1 MTDEGLLNE
10 KDITDIVISDEQEQV
25 EEAKEEKP
33 KEQILEGDHP
43 AIAIIDI
50 ALNQAQEYCKK
61 NNIPEPNL
69 AVYQSF
75 SRSFLN
81 KALWHYFPSGDL
93 PDDPR
98 IALILGISGLG
109 FACLP
114 TVLYF
119 FRKNKDKTEVKDQ
132 QKQEQKTE
140 QEQTQEIKEA
150 KLSPVL
156 EKVKARMQA

>member
-1 MTDEGLLNE
+1 MTDELLNE
-10 KDITDIVISDEQEQV
+10 KDITDIVISDKQEQP

-33 KEQILEGDHP
+33 KEQIPEGDHP
-43 AIAIIDI
+43 GIAIIDI
-50 ALNQAQEYCKK
+50 ALNQAVEFCKK

-98 IALILGISGLG
+98 IALLLGVSGLG

-119 FRKNKDKTEVKDQ
+119 FRKNKDKAEIKE

-140 QEQTQEIKEA
+140 QEQKQEA

-156 EKVKARMQA
+156 EKIRARMQA

>member
-1 MTDEGLLNE
+1 MTDELLNE
-10 KDITDIVISDEQEQV
+10 KDITDIVISDKQEQP

-33 KEQILEGDHP
+33 KEQIPEGDHP
-43 AIAIIDI
+43 GIAIIDI
-50 ALNQAQEYCKK
+50 ALNQAVEFCKK

-69 AVYQSF
+69 TVYQSF

-98 IALILGISGLG
+98 IALILGVSGLG

-119 FRKNKDKTEVKDQ
+119 FRKNKDKAEIKE

-140 QEQTQEIKEA
+140 QEQKQEA

-156 EKVKARMQA
+156 EKIRTRMQA

>member
-1 MTDEGLLNE
+1 MTEEGFLNE
-10 KDITDIVISDEQEQV
+10 KDITDIVISDEQEQEQV
-25 EEAKEEKP
+25 EEAQEKP
-33 KEQILEGDHP
+33 KEQIPEGDHP
-43 AIAIIDI
+43 GIAIIDI
-50 ALNQAQEYCKK
+50 ALSQAVEFCKK

-81 KALWHYFPSGDL
+81 KALWHSFPSGDL

-98 IALILGISGLG
+98 IALLLGVSGLG

-119 FRKNKDKTEVKDQ
+119 FRKNKDKAEIKE

-140 QEQTQEIKEA
+140 QEQKQEA

-156 EKVKARMQA
+156 EKIRARMQA